1 VPYHPDEIKMVA
13 DMNETVAGRNLDWR
27 TVSTENCPV
36 AGAMQILGEKWT
48 LLIIRDA
55 FNGIK
60 RFDDFCAQTGAPR
73 ALVTSRLKYLV
84 DEGVLYQ
91 KPYQEPGSR
100 SRLHYVLTRK
110 GRDLQHVLI
119 ALREWG
125 DIHINEPDKQPIE
138 LIEKNSSVA
147 VRLALVRTDDNTLIE
162 PINIRMQPGPG
173 FCRRSSSALR

>member
-60 RFDDFCAQTGAPR
+60 RFDDFCAQTRAPR
-73 ALVTSRLKYLV
+73 ALVINRLKYLV
-84 DEGVLYQ
+84 DEGVLCQ
-91 KPYQEPGSR
+91 EPYQEPGSR

-110 GRDLQHVLI
+110 GRDLQYVLI

-125 DIHINEPDKQPIE
+125 DVHINESGKQPVE
-138 LIEKNSSVA
+138 LIEKNSGVA
-147 VRLALVRTDDNTLIE
+147 VRLALVRTDDDTLME
-162 PINIRMQPGPG
+162 TTNIRMQPGPG
-173 FCRRSSSALR
+173 FRRRSSSARR